1 MVNNPL
7 LPVLP
12 PSESE
17 PRPPAVLT
25 APTYQL
31 VVPPASENEIHL
43 LDYWRVIVKRKWLIV
58 LCFIVAAATAYLWT
72 LRQTPLY
79 SATATL
85 QIEVSTPNILPY
97 QDFVNETAPWQQA
110 EYIQTQCAILQSKS
124 LASRVVYA
132 LHLDQDPRFVTKGA
146 ETPPAARPGKKAPR
160 ADDDIYSDLDD
171 ALANPDVDEAYS
183 PHSGIVQGG
192 LQVEPVR
199 DSHLIRVSYISPY
212 PELASQVTNTAA
224 DEFIQLNFEA
234 RYNAALQATEFLKR
248 QLTSLKARLE
258 KSEENL
264 INYSREKGIMVS
276 ANQQDVVLQKLNE
289 LSTALTESQTDRIRR
304 ESLYLTIRGIKD
316 PIANFPSSL
325 RNSLIEELE
334 RKLSGLNQELAK
346 QSSKFKDDWPAIQE
360 LKNQITETNSQLN
373 REKQTAIKSIITE
386 YETAAKREKLLQ
398 AAMDEQKIQA
408 NLLKESLIQYNILQ
422 REVETNKNVYE
433 GMLSRLKEASVA
445 AGLKSSNIRIVERA
459 ETPMAPFK
467 PNPVRNL
474 LMGMLIGL
482 LLGVGLAFFIEYI
495 DNTVKTPDQ
504 VEQLTTLPSLGVI
517 PQAESMPKAVA
528 AANRAKVMQV
538 VPASTPRNG
547 NSVELIVHNEPTT
560 SLAEAFRS
568 LRTSILLSNSDGP
581 PHTVL
586 FTSPRPSE
594 GKTTVSTN
602 TAVAFAQTGKRVLLL
617 DLDLRKPRLHNIFNL
632 DNSLGFSSFLAGA
645 SEISPLIHSTEI
657 ENLFVITAGPIPPN
671 PAELLSSMRLK
682 QALEIL
688 KEYFDH
694 IIIDSPPLLSV
705 SDSRII
711 SRFTDG
717 IILVI
722 RSGETPKQVLRQ
734 AQKDLQLINA
744 KVLGILINAANLRS
758 SDYYYSKYHYYQYG
772 DKYHSKRA

>member
-234 RYNAALQATEFLKR
+234 RYNAAAHGIPETSAHQPESPAGKIRREPH
-248 QLTSLKARLE
+248 QLLP
-258 KSEENL
+258 
-264 INYSREKGIMVS
+264 RERDHGS

-316 PIANFPSSL
+316 PIANFPS
-325 RNSLIEELE
+325 N
-334 RKLSGLNQELAK
+334 
-346 QSSKFKDDWPAIQE
+346 
-360 LKNQITETNSQLN
+360 
-373 REKQTAIKSIITE
+373 
-386 YETAAKREKLLQ
+386 
-398 AAMDEQKIQA
+398 
-408 NLLKESLIQYNILQ
+408 
-422 REVETNKNVYE
+422 
-433 GMLSRLKEASVA
+433 
-445 AGLKSSNIRIVERA
+445 
-459 ETPMAPFK
+459 
-467 PNPVRNL
+467 
-474 LMGMLIGL
+474 
-482 LLGVGLAFFIEYI
+482 
-495 DNTVKTPDQ
+495 
-504 VEQLTTLPSLGVI
+504 
-517 PQAESMPKAVA
+517 
-528 AANRAKVMQV
+528 
-538 VPASTPRNG
+538 
-547 NSVELIVHNEPTT
+547 
-560 SLAEAFRS
+560 
-568 LRTSILLSNSDGP
+568 LRTVD
-581 PHTVL
+581 
-586 FTSPRPSE
+586 
-594 GKTTVSTN
+594 
-602 TAVAFAQTGKRVLLL
+602 
-617 DLDLRKPRLHNIFNL
+617 
-632 DNSLGFSSFLAGA
+632 
-645 SEISPLIHSTEI
+645 
-657 ENLFVITAGPIPPN
+657 
-671 PAELLSSMRLK
+671 
-682 QALEIL
+682 
-688 KEYFDH
+688 
-694 IIIDSPPLLSV
+694 
-705 SDSRII
+705 
-711 SRFTDG
+711 
-717 IILVI
+717 
-722 RSGETPKQVLRQ
+722 
-734 AQKDLQLINA
+734 
-744 KVLGILINAANLRS
+744 
-758 SDYYYSKYHYYQYG
+758 
-772 DKYHSKRA
+772 